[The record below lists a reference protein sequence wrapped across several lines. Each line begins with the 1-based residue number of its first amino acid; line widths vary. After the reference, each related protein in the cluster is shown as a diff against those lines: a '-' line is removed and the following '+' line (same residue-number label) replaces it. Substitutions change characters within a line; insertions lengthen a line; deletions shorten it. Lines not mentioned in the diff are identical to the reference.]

1 MNKFLN
7 PYVNEIIAI
16 AGANNVSWE
25 TSINMFM
32 SNIKNVNVDDPDA
45 PYYEGADVDYDKLAD
60 ELGLIDTETEQDILQ
75 TYRECYKAHQ
85 DEIITLREEGKYAE
99 AAMVMVRA

>member
-16 AGANNVSWE
+16 AGKNNVSADVGP
-25 TSINMFM
+25 NMFLQ
-32 SNIKNVNVDDPDA
+32 NVLNAGVDGA
-45 PYYEGADVDYDKLAD
+45 PYYEGADDIDFAKLKS
-60 ELGLIDTETEQDILQ
+60 ELGTLSDVDRQDILQ
-75 TYRECYKAHQ
+75 TYDECYDAHK
-85 DEIITLREEGKYAE
+85 DEVIALRKEGKYAE

>member
-16 AGANNVSWE
+16 AGANNVSWDVG
-25 TSINMFM
+25 SNMFLT
-32 SNIKNVNVDDPDA
+32 NIKNVDVAGA
-45 PYYEGADVDYDKLAD
+45 PYYEGADVDYGKLAD
-60 ELGLIDTETEQDILQ
+60 EVGSIDSETEQDMLQ
-75 TYRECYKAHQ
+75 TFRDCCNEHMSEVIA
-85 DEIITLREEGKYAE
+85 LRKEGKYAE